1 MLLLHIV
8 FTAAAP
14 LGLEMKLF
22 GRLCSAKSGGEPG
35 QPVNH
40 GGLLGAGVPPL
51 RVVWRLRRRR
61 QIQLNENMILYR
73 R

>member
-8 FTAAAP
+8 FTAALP

-40 GGLLGAGVPPL
+40 GGLLGAGVPPPCG
-51 RVVWRLRRRR
+51 
-61 QIQLNENMILYR
+61 
-73 R
+73 